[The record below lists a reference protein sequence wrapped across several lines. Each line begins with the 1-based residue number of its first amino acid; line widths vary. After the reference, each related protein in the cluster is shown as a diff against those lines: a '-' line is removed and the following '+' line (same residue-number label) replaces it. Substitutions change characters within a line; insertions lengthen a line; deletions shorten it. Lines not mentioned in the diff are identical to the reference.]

1 MSHAAP
7 PQNPV
12 YGVLAEFD
20 NRYDLLEAAKGAYAA
35 GYREMDA
42 YTPFPVHGLADAI
55 GKADTIVQKM
65 VLCAGLTGMVGGF
78 ALMYW
83 ITVIVYPFNVGGKP
97 NFSWPVYVPITF
109 ECTVLLAAL
118 TAAFGMLAIN
128 GLPKPHHPLFSVPA
142 FDRASQDRFFLC
154 LESAD
159 PKFDS
164 ATARDFLLKYQP
176 MGVTEVENTELEK

>member
-7 PQNPV
+7 VQNPV
-12 YGVLAEFD
+12 FGVMAEFD
-20 NRYDLLEAAKGAYAA
+20 NRFDLLEAAHGAYAA

-42 YTPFPVHGLADAI
+42 YTPFPVPGLADAI

-65 VLCAGLTGMVGGF
+65 VLIAGLAGMTGGF

-83 ITVIVYPFNVGGKP
+83 ITTIVYPFNVGGKP

-109 ECTVLLAAL
+109 ECTVLAAAL

-128 GLPKPHHPLFSVPA
+128 GLPRPHHPVFSVPA
-142 FDRASQDRFFLC
+142 FERASQDRFFLC
-154 LESAD
+154 IESSD
-159 PKFDS
+159 PKFSLDG
-164 ATARDFLLKYQP
+164 AKAFFTKYHP
-176 MGVTEVENTELEK
+176 LGVTEVENTELEK

>member
-1 MSHAAP
+1 
-7 PQNPV
+7 
-12 YGVLAEFD
+12 
-20 NRYDLLEAAKGAYAA
+20 
-35 GYREMDA
+35 MDA

-65 VLCAGLTGMVGGF
+65 VLGAGLTGMVGGF

-83 ITVIVYPFNVGGKP
+83 ITNIVYPFNVGGKP

-128 GLPKPHHPLFSVPA
+128 GLPKPHHPLFSIPA

-154 LESAD
+154 IESAD
-159 PKFDS
+159 PKFNADS
-164 ATARDFLLKYQP
+164 ARLFLEKYHP
-176 MGVTEVENTELEK
+176 LGVTEVENTELEK